1 MHELSK
7 TGRWLGGTTPTGYA
21 SEQVKNVAVDGKVR
35 KSCKLKAIPEEAKIV
50 KLIYNKFLEVNS
62 LTKTETFLLQDGY
75 ATKNGNQ
82 FTRFAIKAILTNPAY
97 MIADEDAYRYL
108 TENGVE
114 LFAEKEKFDGKHGIL
129 AYNRTLQ
136 KPNKANQTRPM
147 SEWIVSVGK
156 HEGFISGAQW
166 VKVQRMLGQNT
177 SKSYR
182 KPRSNVALLSGI
194 LVCSKC
200 GSYMRPKLTNRV
212 NTQGEQIYT
221 YMCNLKERSRRHC
234 CDMKSVNGNILDKAI
249 IDEIKK
255 LSEDN
260 SEFMRQLENS
270 QKMLAGNLEGYEEQ
284 IAGLNNEI
292 NENEREIKALV
303 SSLSKA
309 SGTSAE
315 YYIMQQIEELHDKS
329 EILKRRLD
337 DLKQLTE
344 THELS
349 DIEFDVFRQM
359 LCSFKT
365 MIDSMSV
372 EQKRA
377 AIRTCVKKIV
387 WDGEDVQI
395 YLFGSDDK
403 YVIHEKPTIERY
415 NNIEEKEPLGENSKR
430 ASNAL

>member
-1 MHELSK
+1 
-7 TGRWLGGTTPTGYA
+7 
-21 SEQVKNVAVDGKVR
+21 
-35 KSCKLKAIPEEAKIV
+35 
-50 KLIYNKFLEVNS
+50 
-62 LTKTETFLLQDGY
+62 
-75 ATKNGNQ
+75 
-82 FTRFAIKAILTNPAY
+82 
-97 MIADEDAYRYL
+97 
-108 TENGVE
+108 
-114 LFAEKEKFDGKHGIL
+114 
-129 AYNRTLQ
+129 
-136 KPNKANQTRPM
+136 
-147 SEWIVSVGK
+147 
-156 HEGFISGAQW
+156 
-166 VKVQRMLGQNT
+166 
-177 SKSYR
+177 
-182 KPRSNVALLSGI
+182 
-194 LVCSKC
+194 
-200 GSYMRPKLTNRV
+200 
-212 NTQGEQIYT
+212 
-221 YMCNLKERSRRHC
+221 
-234 CDMKSVNGNILDKAI
+234 MKSVNGNILDKAI

-415 NNIEEKEPLGENSKR
+415 NNIEEKEPLGENSK
-430 ASNAL
+430 